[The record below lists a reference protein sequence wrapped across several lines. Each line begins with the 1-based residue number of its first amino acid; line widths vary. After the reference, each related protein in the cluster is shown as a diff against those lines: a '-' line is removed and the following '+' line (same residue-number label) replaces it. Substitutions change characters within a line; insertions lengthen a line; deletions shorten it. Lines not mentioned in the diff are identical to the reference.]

1 MKREM
6 KRSKASSPSPEDA
19 HASKRQKLSDDSDGQ
34 DSDSAGQWTKVEK
47 RKSKKHKKMETK
59 YDVCLPLHL
68 PQPFTY
74 SSLSCSSARQ
84 TLPSSCM
91 RKAKS

>member
-1 MKREM
+1 MKREI
-6 KRSKASSPSPEDA
+6 KRSKASSPSPEGA

-59 YDVCLPLHL
+59 YDVRFAAALHGL
-68 PQPFTY
+68 I
-74 SSLSCSSARQ
+74 L
-84 TLPSSCM
+84 TLLF
-91 RKAKS
+91 R